1 MATGLKRFVRSLLG
15 ERVYGAA
22 HAILMAGPKDIGYH
36 RLHAVE
42 AAGILKSLEDKY
54 GRTNPTH
61 IRLADAYARD
71 VLGHAC
77 YAPWLRVYTAFAR
90 TFKEGWIPDN
100 YYGHIVVPAMKGW
113 YGQISNL
120 KALTSTVFRS
130 DAFPDVAC
138 YVNGLFLGTDNA
150 RICERDVAAFLFRE
164 TDRVTFKADHSIQGN
179 GVHFFDRS
187 SFDIGKIRSLGNG
200 VFQNYIIQH
209 PVLEAFAPRSVATL
223 RITSAVDDA
232 GHVGIRACYIRF
244 GRKDDTHV
252 QSKTH
257 VRVPV
262 DPATGKLAAEG
273 YLTTWLPVAKH
284 PDTGIPFVDGHIPAF
299 DECLAT
305 VRALH
310 EKVRFARC
318 VGWDVAVD
326 RDERVRL
333 MEWNAEHNDIKFS
346 ECTQGPCFADLRW
359 DRLCRKA

>member
-1 MATGLKRFVRSLLG
+1 MVLLQSQTGASMATGLKRFVRSLLG

-164 TDRVTFKADHSIQGN
+164 TDRVTFKA
-179 GVHFFDRS
+179 
-187 SFDIGKIRSLGNG
+187 
-200 VFQNYIIQH
+200 
-209 PVLEAFAPRSVATL
+209 E
-223 RITSAVDDA
+223 
-232 GHVGIRACYIRF
+232 HVIFLLAA
-244 GRKDDTHV
+244 
-252 QSKTH
+252 
-257 VRVPV
+257 RVGPTRE
-262 DPATGKLAAEG
+262 DPATAAG
-273 YLTTWLPVAKH
+273 RGWWVIPQLTRRRT
-284 PDTGIPFVDGHIPAF
+284 
-299 DECLAT
+299 
-305 VRALH
+305 
-310 EKVRFARC
+310 
-318 VGWDVAVD
+318 D
-326 RDERVRL
+326 R
-333 MEWNAEHNDIKFS
+333 
-346 ECTQGPCFADLRW
+346 
-359 DRLCRKA
+359 